1 MVVVANRRLRAVRNQ
16 LRDVSQQ
23 SHERPALGA
32 HQYASGPWSVVTS
45 ESDVA
50 ARSVNFL
57 ASLVRAQTD
66 VEQGEPCPG
75 EVAVQRVISTRLA
88 ELGASVTDM

>member
-1 MVVVANRRLRAVRNQ
+1 MPVEAIRRLRTMRSQ
-16 LRDVSQQ
+16 LHAARQHEQLVASPCSSQI
-23 SHERPALGA
+23 ADL
-32 HQYASGPWSVVTS
+32 

-50 ARSVNFL
+50 ARSVSFL

-66 VEQGEPCPG
+66 VEEGEPCPG
-75 EVAVQRVISTRLA
+75 EVAVQRAISARLA

>member
-1 MVVVANRRLRAVRNQ
+1 MRGPAHRRLRAVRSQ
-16 LRDVSQQ
+16 LRDGLRRDR
-23 SHERPALGA
+23 ERAEPAGVGGA
-32 HQYASGPWSVVTS
+32 

-50 ARSVNFL
+50 ARSVSFL

-66 VEQGEPCPG
+66 VAEGEPCPG
-75 EVAVQRVISTRLA
+75 EVSVQRAISTRLA

>member
-1 MVVVANRRLRAVRNQ
+1 MPGKAIHRLRAMRSQ
-16 LRDVSQQ
+16 LYEQPDFASASSSQMV
-23 SHERPALGA
+23 ADF
-32 HQYASGPWSVVTS
+32 

-50 ARSVNFL
+50 TRSVSFL

-66 VEQGEPCPG
+66 VEEGEPCPG
-75 EVAVQRVISTRLA
+75 EVAVQRVISARLA

>member
-1 MVVVANRRLRAVRNQ
+1 MPVEAIRRLRTMRSQLHAARQHEQLVASPCSSQIAVD
-16 LRDVSQQ
+16 L
-23 SHERPALGA
+23 
-32 HQYASGPWSVVTS
+32 

-50 ARSVNFL
+50 ARSVSFL

-66 VEQGEPCPG
+66 VEEGEPCPG
-75 EVAVQRVISTRLA
+75 EVAVQRAISARLA